1 MKSNL
6 FRKSIIALFVGLFA
20 CGAMTA
26 QTGYNIT
33 IVGTELTPENAVA
46 INNDNFPGLGLQ
58 SGSITYDFDSKTFT
72 FDNVKI
78 NAVDG
83 SLLYISTSADEGVY
97 KINLIGTNEINTSGA
112 YAAVFSGRDVMIS
125 GSSLI
130 ANTPSAAS
138 IYITSNSTLTIKGA
152 SVEAKGNWGIAG
164 YDGKRGEKLVID
176 NAKVKANGTDGSIC
190 DFQEITLTGCEVT
203 APEGAAVAAV
213 ESRGMAVVKDGQ
225 IVTTEV
231 VITPISS
238 GTFTLQTEPLS
249 IYPNPAND
257 YITINTEETGKD
269 ITITDL
275 SGRVVMT
282 ANTIAGT
289 TTLNVSQL
297 PTGTYMV
304 TVGNKVGKVVKE

>member
-33 IVGTELTPENAVA
+33 IVGTELTPENAGA

-97 KINLIGTNEINTSGA
+97 KINLVGTNEINTSGA
-112 YAAVFSGRDVMIS
+112 YAVIFSGRDVHIS

-130 ANTPSAAS
+130 ANSPGAAS
-138 IYITSNSTLTIKGA
+138 MYIIANATLTIKGA
-152 SVEAKGNWGIAG
+152 TIEAKGNWGIAG

-231 VITPISS
+231 VITPINS
-238 GTFTLQTEPLS
+238 GIFTLQTEPLS

-282 ANTIAGT
+282 ATTIAGT